1 MKETKENLRAQV
13 TGVYRGYCLQVWTE
27 ALNQA
32 RVDTSSALRRAENV
46 FYPPTL
52 RVAGPCS
59 SQADATPKAP
69 KPNKTT
75 SASTLPT
82 PTDPSKEADRAS
94 AVDKEKEIVKEKAS
108 NPAKL
113 PPTLKDLS
121 KEKGAT

>member
-1 MKETKENLRAQV
+1 M
-13 TGVYRGYCLQVWTE
+13 WTE

-46 FYPPTL
+46 FYPSAL
-52 RVAGPCS
+52 RVAGLCS
-59 SQADATPKAP
+59 SQADAAPKAP

-75 SASTLPT
+75 FASTLPT
-82 PTDPSKEADRAS
+82 PTDPSKEANRAS
-94 AVDKEKEIVKEKAS
+94 VADKEKETVKEKAS

-113 PPTLKDLS
+113 PPALKDLS